1 MRIAN
6 FMSTQDMRHWNS
18 IVWLALSAASL
29 SANAVAAAPALCDLQ
44 LTVELT
50 PDVPDPSDAGFL
62 SSLLGNH
69 PGYQLRVLR
78 KLSDSVLDLE
88 LTGPGPDYVCNDVID
103 AIGKD
108 GRVQSVHTR

>member
-69 PGYQLRVLR
+69 PGYRLTMLPKR
-78 KLSDSVLDLE
+78 SGSVLDLE
-88 LTGPGPDYVCNDVID
+88 LTGPGPDSLCHDVID
-103 AIGKD
+103 AIRKD
-108 GRVQSVHTR
+108 GRVQSLHTR